1 MPGTRRNISDPLFFR
16 TATVPPVCQEQFL
29 PLSEPFA
36 WPLRECGVIL
46 AGISSLAAP
55 FTVARTAP
63 AYDVILGTTA
73 GRATLAT
80 PTGSEAIRPGEL
92 WVCPAGS
99 TYRYEAD
106 GFWEVSWFHIAR
118 SPQAKAAPAPVSG
131 RAAAFLG
138 PLHAAMGA
146 LMAEAVRHEPGADI
160 AARAYA
166 EIIRVLL
173 DRELQAANASGGQT
187 GQQLAVLWEQ
197 VNADLAAP
205 WGVARLASALCVSP
219 AHLHRLTQQHHQLPP
234 MAMVTRLRMRHAE
247 AMLSST
253 NYTLA
258 QVAAAVGYETP
269 FSFSRAFKSFCGL
282 SPRLF
287 RAERSS

>member
-1 MPGTRRNISDPLFFR
+1 MAGTHRNISDTLFFR
-16 TATVPPVCQEQFL
+16 TATVPPTCQEQFL
-29 PLSEPFA
+29 PLNEPFA

-46 AGISSLAAP
+46 AGISSLVPP
-55 FTVARTAP
+55 FTVGRTAP
-63 AYDVILGTTA
+63 VYDVILCTTG

-80 PTGSEAIRPGEL
+80 PTGSEAISPGEV
-92 WVCPAGS
+92 WICPAGS

-106 GFWEVSWFHIAR
+106 DHWEVSWFHIAR
-118 SPQAKAAPAPVSG
+118 SPQATTAPALVSG
-131 RAAAFLG
+131 RAMAFLG
-138 PLHAAMGA
+138 PLHAAMCA
-146 LMAEAVRHEPGADI
+146 LMAEAVRHEPGADV

-166 EIIRVLL
+166 EIVRVLL
-173 DRELQAANASGGQT
+173 DRELNAASAAGGQM
-187 GQQLAVLWEQ
+187 GQQMAVLWEQ

-205 WGVARLASALCVSP
+205 WGVERLALALCVSP
-219 AHLHRLTQQHHQLPP
+219 AHLHRLTQQHHKLPP

-247 AMLSST
+247 AMLTST

-269 FSFSRAFKSFCGL
+269 FSFSRAFKSYCGL